1 MKLPVITST
10 VILLSSGAVV
20 SSYFVSPRTNHH
32 GALIPS
38 INSRLSPADK
48 DIASSGMKM
57 FLGQKS
63 SQKTADLKTSDTT
76 KIGNTVVPSI
86 GIGTIS
92 WSSDSLT
99 SLESLELQL
108 LVNTACRENAAFFDT
123 AERYGGK
130 LKTALGLG
138 WGETE
143 MLTNKLLENAS
154 ANASARITASSSSN
168 RENTDRSAVPAG
180 PLVATKF
187 TPSPWRTT
195 PESVVEACKQSCKRL
210 GVEKIGLYQL
220 HMPDIVKPFRAFG
233 FAQESLDEVYW
244 EGLAQCY
251 QQGLVSNVGVSNYG
265 PTLVTQCK
273 EFLNARGVP
282 LASNQIAYSLLGRG
296 NGAQETVDKCN
307 ELDVKVLAA
316 FPFAMGILTGK
327 YNSDSLD
334 YDQSSS
340 TMAEDTIT
348 SLTNSRKTNFELR
361 DLNRYAKGDGE
372 NIPQGGVAPL
382 LSIMESIAKRRSKT
396 VAQVALNYCVSKGT
410 IPIPGART
418 QAQLSDN
425 LGAMGWRLTPYEIRL
440 LEEKADTLGFEF
452 EGAGFKRTSEKF
464 VGYGVEKWTLD

>member
-1 MKLPVITST
+1 MKFSVITITSA
-10 VILLSSGAVV
+10 ILLSSNNNGGVNAFSVAPKTKKYGLHV
-20 SSYFVSPRTNHH
+20 LAMPTAISTNNDS
-32 GALIPS
+32 ARDAD
-38 INSRLSPADK
+38 INNTLSKVLRPK
-48 DIASSGMKM
+48 TE
-57 FLGQKS
+57 
-63 SQKTADLKTSDTT
+63 KTADTKISDTT
-76 KIGNTVVPSI
+76 RIGNTVVPSI

-99 SLESLELQL
+99 RLENLELQS

-123 AERYGGK
+123 AERYGSR

-143 MLTNKLLENAS
+143 MLTNKLIERAS
-154 ANASARITASSSSN
+154 SISAQESSSSPD
-168 RENTDRSAVPAG
+168 EVSG

-195 PESVVEACKQSCKRL
+195 PESVVEACRLSCERL
-210 GVEKIGLYQL
+210 GVDKIDLYQL
-220 HMPDIVKPFRAFG
+220 HMPDVVKPLRVFG

-244 EGLAQCY
+244 EGLAMCY

-273 EFLNARGVP
+273 QFLNARGVP
-282 LASNQIAYSLLGRG
+282 LASNQIAFSLLGRG

-307 ELDVKVLAA
+307 ELGVKVLAA

-327 YNSDSLD
+327 YNSDNLD
-334 YDQSSS
+334 HDSS

-348 SLTNSRKTNFELR
+348 SLTKSQKTNMELR
-361 DLNRYAKGDGE
+361 DLNQYAKGGQGSD
-372 NIPQGGVAPL
+372 IPSGGVAPL
-382 LSIMESIAKRRSKT
+382 ILEMESIAKRRNKT
-396 VAQVALNYCVSKGT
+396 VAQVALNYCICKGT

-425 LGAMGWRLTPYEIRL
+425 LGAMGWRLTSYEVL
-440 LEEKADTLGFEF
+440 SLEEKANMLGFEF